1 MRIGLISSPDEISV
15 DDLRYILRV
24 LNSLKID
31 VLIEDSI
38 SKLVGVEGK
47 SLREIADVNYVLI
60 IGSDRTILRTLLY
73 IGDKSIPMISLSGR
87 GVKSF
92 LAVASIDDFTHIIK
106 RIIKGDYEVI
116 NRLRIEA
123 EVDGQRSPPA
133 LNEIALFARLSG
145 KMLRYSLII
154 NDEFI
159 WRDEGDGVII
169 STPTGSTAYA
179 LSAGGVIV
187 MGDANVIEIVPV
199 NTTILTHRPI
209 ITSALNKVMIDE
221 INPPDCTLVIDG
233 QLREKINSGRITIR
247 KSKYYAKF
255 ISFPH
260 DEYSVIYRKLRKRV
274 ISIDEEINLKA
285 LPPSSKFVFKVL
297 RYEGPLTTRE
307 LINKT
312 GLPARTVSHALKIL
326 LERELVVKRS
336 YSRDS
341 RQKLYSINYTLLKGK
356 SQKELF

>member
-1 MRIGLISSPDEISV
+1 MKIGLVSSPDEISI
-15 DDLRYILRV
+15 DDLKYILRIF
-24 LNSLKID
+24 NSLKINAL
-31 VLIEDSI
+31 VENSI
-38 SKLVGVEGK
+38 AKLVGIRGCN
-47 SLREIADVNYVLI
+47 LGEISDVNYVFI
-60 IGSDRTILRTLLY
+60 IGSDRTILKTLLY
-73 IGDKSIPMISLSGR
+73 INDKSIPVISLSGR

-92 LAVASIDDFTHIIK
+92 LSVASIEDFTSIIK

-116 NRLRIEA
+116 NKLRIEA
-123 EVDGQRSPPA
+123 EVNGQKLPPA

-154 NDEFI
+154 NNEFI

-209 ITSALNKVMIDE
+209 ITSAINKVVIDE
-221 INPPDCTLVIDG
+221 INPSDCTLIIDG
-233 QLREKINSGRITIR
+233 QLRENIDSGRIIIR
-247 KSKYYAKF
+247 KSRYHAKF

-260 DEYSVIYRKLRKRV
+260 EEYSLIYRKLKRRV
-274 ISIDEEINLKA
+274 ISIDEEVNLKA
-285 LPPSSKFVFKVL
+285 LPPSSKFIFKVL

-312 GLPARTVSHALKIL
+312 GLPPRTVSHALRIL
-326 LERELVVKRS
+326 LNKGLVMKKS

-341 RQKLYSINYTLLKGK
+341 RQKLYSINYSLLKDK
-356 SQKELF
+356 SELS